1 MLDIEILQNLSN
13 LLAEKMSLL
22 EFQKWFTSA
31 TWDIDKTSENRAKEL
46 TSTLELL
53 FAEHSSGHLP
63 WDDLR
68 EELLPLVRN
77 FTVSFPRQ
85 ISDEPVLTASS
96 DAVNSLAQFSY
107 GSRVMVLV

>member
-31 TWDIDKTSENRAKEL
+31 TWDIDKTSGSSAKEL

-63 WDDLR
+63 WDGLR
-68 EELLPLVRN
+68 QELLPLVRS
-77 FTVSFPRQ
+77 FTVSFSQ
-85 ISDEPVLTASS
+85 QQSDEPVLMFSS

-107 GSRVMVLV
+107 GSPVMALA

>member
-13 LLAEKMSLL
+13 LLAGKMSLL

-31 TWDIDKTSENRAKEL
+31 TWDIDKTSEIRAKEL
-46 TSTLELL
+46 ASTLELL

-68 EELLPLVRN
+68 QELMSLFRN
-77 FTVSFPRQ
+77 VTVNFSPQ
-85 ISDEPVLTASS
+85 ISDAPVLTFSS
-96 DAVNSLAQFSY
+96 DAVSLPAQFSY
-107 GSRVMVLV
+107 GSLAMELV